1 MPESSEIASEREELQ
16 TKMNC
21 RLGVMACMHAR
32 RVCHESASA
41 RERQLRR
48 SLAAAEA
55 EIAAVSVSDLTAECQ
70 ADWVRSSVE
79 KDLGFVSNTGNQG
92 GTAMRGGGRDT
103 SRYTQLLPV
112 RQSCRGTLG
121 CHALAVPV
129 YVPVRWHS
137 SQGHWG
143 LVCGPRL
150 LHGIR
155 LHVPLAGRMMCRA
168 TAKEPLWRG

>member
-70 ADWVRSSVE
+70 ADWVRISFE

-92 GTAMRGGGRDT
+92 GTAIRGGGGIH
-103 SRYTQLLPV
+103 
-112 RQSCRGTLG
+112 RGT
-121 CHALAVPV
+121 HNYYQSAN
-129 YVPVRWHS
+129 
-137 SQGHWG
+137 
-143 LVCGPRL
+143 
-150 LHGIR
+150 
-155 LHVPLAGRMMCRA
+155 LAGAPWAAMRLAFQSTFRCAGIPHRDIGVLCVGRDCCMASGCTCRWQA
-168 TAKEPLWRG
+168 E